1 MSALRLINETTITSN
16 VNGISITDVFSSDFD
31 IYKVTFNDLT
41 NDTGNANV
49 VLRFINSSGSII
61 SASNYDWAFMDMG
74 GGIAFGEYKAT
85 NSASLGNTDA
95 WVVTTSTTPNSS
107 SATMYVFNPYSSSS
121 YSFALLQSSGLILTN
136 ASRTRKAIGVLKQ
149 TASMTGFH
157 IYQSTSS
164 VNLTTGTIRTYGL
177 RVDNG

>member
-1 MSALRLINETTITSN
+1 MSNLRLINETEITSN

-49 VLRFINSSGSII
+49 VLRFINSAGGIVT
-61 SASNYDWAFMDMG
+61 ASNYDYGFIDMG
-74 GGIAFGEYKAT
+74 GGIAYAAYVGTDKP
-85 NSASLGNTDA
+85 SLGNTDA
-95 WVVTTSTTPNSS
+95 WVVSTSTTPNSS
-107 SATMYVFNPYSSSS
+107 SATMYVFNPYSSSN
-121 YSFALLQSSGLILTN
+121 YSFAILQSAGLILTN

-177 RVDNG
+177 RVDS